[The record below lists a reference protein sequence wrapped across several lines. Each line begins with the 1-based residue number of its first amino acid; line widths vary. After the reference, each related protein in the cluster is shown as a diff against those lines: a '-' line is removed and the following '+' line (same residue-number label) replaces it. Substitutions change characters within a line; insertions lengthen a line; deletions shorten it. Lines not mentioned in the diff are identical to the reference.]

1 VEEEINFESRSNTL
15 AGHLFQ
21 PRYTDMPDADVILR
35 SSDLVNFRVQRSI
48 LKTSS
53 PFFDDLFS
61 LPQPLDHEAFDG
73 LPVVH
78 LSEDAEVLN
87 CLITL
92 LYPVPSE
99 LPASVDKILTLLA
112 ACQKY
117 DMLAVQSSI
126 REQVSRRGL
135 LSPTGAE
142 CFRLFAD
149 ACRKRLIPEMK
160 AAARLTFG
168 YPMTFEYLGEAL
180 KSFEGWALSDLARFR
195 RHCRPSITLCFKALA
210 NSRNE
215 PSKVWVGCPTI
226 WRSDRGEGE
235 DGSLP
240 IWLNGIF
247 AAKVFQRLNTFASPL
262 VTPSSFREEYLTA
275 LRAHVSDKDC
285 TFCMKT
291 HTLKGEEF
299 CAEIDVKL
307 AQAWDVE
314 YLFSI
319 ELPASRST
327 TPNLRKC
334 SLLFIEISHQLILV
348 EIKSDLIRFE

>member
-1 VEEEINFESRSNTL
+1 
-15 AGHLFQ
+15 
-21 PRYTDMPDADVILR
+21 MPDADVILQ
-35 SSDLVNFRVQRSI
+35 SSDLVNFRIQKSI

-61 LPQPLDHEAFDG
+61 LPQPPDNEAVDG

-87 CLITL
+87 SLITL
-92 LYPVPSE
+92 LYPVPPE
-99 LPASVDKILTLLA
+99 LPASVDKVLTLLA

-117 DMLAVQSSI
+117 DMTAVQSSI
-126 REQVSRRGL
+126 REQVDRRGL
-135 LSPTGAE
+135 FSPTGTE
-142 CFRLFAD
+142 SFRLFAT
-149 ACRKRLIPEMK
+149 ACKNRLIPEMK
-160 AAARLTFG
+160 AAARLTLG

-195 RHCRPSITLCFKALA
+195 RHCRPGITSCFKAFA

-226 WRSDRGEGE
+226 WRSERGTSNESE
-235 DGSLP
+235 SDSLP
-240 IWLNGIF
+240 MWLNEIF
-247 AAKVFQRLNTFASPL
+247 AAKIFQRLNTFASPL
-262 VTPSSFREEYLTA
+262 VTPSSFREEYSKA
-275 LRAHVSDKDC
+275 LRAHVSEQDC

-299 CAEIDVKL
+299 CAEIEAKV

-319 ELPASRST
+319 ELPASGST
-327 TPNLRKC
+327 TPVLRKYP
-334 SLLFIEISHQLILV
+334 LLVLGSTAKLISV
-348 EIKSDLIRFE
+348 EMKSDSV

>member
-1 VEEEINFESRSNTL
+1 
-15 AGHLFQ
+15 
-21 PRYTDMPDADVILR
+21 MPDADVILR

-48 LKTSS
+48 LKTCS

-61 LPQPLDHEAFDG
+61 LPQPPGHEAIDG

-87 CLITL
+87 SLIAL
-92 LYPVPSE
+92 LYPVPPE
-99 LPASVDKILTLLA
+99 LPASVDKILTLLS

-117 DMLAVQSSI
+117 DMTAVQSSI
-126 REQVSRRGL
+126 REQVRRRGL
-135 LSPTGAE
+135 LSPTGADS
-142 CFRLFAD
+142 FRLFAT

-180 KSFEGWALSDLARFR
+180 KSFEGWALSDLAGFR
-195 RHCRPSITLCFKALA
+195 RHCRPGITLCFKAFA

-226 WRSDRGEGE
+226 WRSEPGSPNKGENGN
-235 DGSLP
+235 LP
-240 IWLNGIF
+240 IWLNEIF
-247 AAKVFQRLNTFASPL
+247 AAKSFQRLNTFTSPL
-262 VTPSSFREEYLTA
+262 ATPSSFREEHLKA
-275 LRAHVSDKDC
+275 LRVHIGEKDC

-299 CAEIDVKL
+299 CAEIEAKL

-314 YLFSI
+314 YTFSI
-319 ELPASRST
+319 ELLAPRSTPPSVSTRCYLLGSAANLSRSK
-327 TPNLRKC
+327 L
-334 SLLFIEISHQLILV
+334 SLT
-348 EIKSDLIRFE
+348 